1 VLDPNR
7 VPHGI
12 NAKSLKTKVRK
23 AAEAMKISKVLFAT
37 TLVILSTQSKADLW
51 SQYQTPNA
59 IKCEVLRSNIK
70 HCTDSTRPEK
80 HVVQYQDQSG
90 QTTMREEPTI
100 EVVTCIPQLGKCID
114 NSRNY
119 RGKSKTEKDL
129 KYVVY
134 LDFYIS
140 PGADGTDWAYKN
152 GTGPLF
158 GGAIAGNNAIKPMT
172 TSVKA
177 TATANGTYDIWC
189 DPQSDSCDLT
199 IDGGSDQVSRA
210 RLPVYVPMATIV
222 DNCSME
228 FCYNSN
234 QDVIGLNPEYALWK
248 K

>member
-1 VLDPNR
+1 
-7 VPHGI
+7 
-12 NAKSLKTKVRK
+12 
-23 AAEAMKISKVLFAT
+23 MKISNVLFAT
-37 TLVILSTQSKADLW
+37 ALIILSTQSKADLW

-90 QTTMREEPTI
+90 QSTMREESTI
-100 EVVTCIPQLGKCID
+100 ELVTCIPQLEKCID

-119 RGKSKTEKDL
+119 RGKSNTEKDM

-134 LDFYIS
+134 LDFYIH

-158 GGAIAGNNAIKPMT
+158 GGAPAGTNVVAPLT

-177 TATANGTYDIWC
+177 TPTANGTYDIWC
-189 DPQSDSCDLT
+189 DPQGDSCDLT
-199 IDGGSDQVSRA
+199 IDGGSDMVSRD
-210 RLPVYVPMATIV
+210 RLPVYVPMASDTS
-222 DNCSME
+222 NCSME
-228 FCYNSN
+228 FCYNSK
-234 QDVIGLNPEYALWK
+234 QDVIGLNPGYALWK

>member
-1 VLDPNR
+1 
-7 VPHGI
+7 
-12 NAKSLKTKVRK
+12 
-23 AAEAMKISKVLFAT
+23 MKISNALFAT
-37 TLVILSTQSKADLW
+37 ALVILSTQSKADLW
-51 SQYQTPNA
+51 SQYQTPDA

-119 RGKSKTEKDL
+119 RGKSKNEKDL
-129 KYVVY
+129 KYIVY
-134 LDFYIS
+134 LDFYIY

-158 GGAIAGNNAIKPMT
+158 GGAIAGNNVIKPMT
-172 TSVKA
+172 TLVEA

-210 RLPVYVPMATIV
+210 RLPVYVPMATKV

-234 QDVIGLNPEYALWK
+234 EDVIGLNPEYALWK